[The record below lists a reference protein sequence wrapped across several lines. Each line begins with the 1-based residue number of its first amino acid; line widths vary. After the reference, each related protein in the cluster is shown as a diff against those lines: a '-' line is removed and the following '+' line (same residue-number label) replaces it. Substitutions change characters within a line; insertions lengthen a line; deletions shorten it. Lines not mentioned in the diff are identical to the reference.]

1 MLTSFA
7 ANAYYVIL
15 CTQKQIIKESF
26 PMRIIGIAVLV
37 AACLGFWF
45 FEHNAPHHKPI
56 TKNSSQQ
63 DKEDKNVN
71 QWRQF

>member
-1 MLTSFA
+1 
-7 ANAYYVIL
+7 
-15 CTQKQIIKESF
+15 
-26 PMRIIGIAVLV
+26 MRIIGIAVLV
-37 AACLGFWF
+37 AACLWFWF